1 MWMNYFWAQNGAF
14 APNKSFFCKN
24 HTLMYLIAPLI
35 VQNFKKNS

>member
-1 MWMNYFWAQNGAF
+1 MWMNHSWAQNGAF